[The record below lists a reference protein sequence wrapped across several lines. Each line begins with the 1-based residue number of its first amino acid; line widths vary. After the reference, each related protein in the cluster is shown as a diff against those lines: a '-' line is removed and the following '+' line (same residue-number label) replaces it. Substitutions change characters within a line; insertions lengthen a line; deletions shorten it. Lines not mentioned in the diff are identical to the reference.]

1 MEHLLSDALLDDLL
15 AVLREALTNVARHA
29 SATSV
34 LVELTATSER
44 LTLEVLD
51 DGRGIPDGGRRSG
64 LLNMRRRAAH
74 HDGTFTIAPRDP
86 SGTTV
91 SWSVPL
97 APDPS

>member
-1 MEHLLSDALLDDLL
+1 M
-15 AVLREALTNVARHA
+15 
-29 SATSV
+29 V

-51 DGRGIPDGGRRSG
+51 DGRGIPEGGRRSG
-64 LLNMRRRAAH
+64 LLNMRRRAEH
-74 HDGTFTIAPRDP
+74 HDGTLTIAPRDP

-97 APDPS
+97 ALGPS